1 MFPHII
7 GLRTIYALSATPEA
21 PKQDEPWPL
30 HTFVSVGVPY
40 LLILDAYEALADSR
54 EREGMGGIDSQT
66 RFDHLRII
74 VEIYEYW
81 VRSADA
87 FGDRR
92 QKQALEQV
100 SCSRRS
106 SRRCLTLSFANEQP
120 PFLIL
125 PQLSTAVATHG
136 LQMRIDTI
144 KADLEALKGVRI
156 FGSVDGTIATLKQVE
171 DAIKLIA

>member
-1 MFPHII
+1 MFPHIT

-30 HTFVSVGVPY
+30 QTFVSVGVPY

-100 SCSRRS
+100 SSS
-106 SRRCLTLSFANEQP
+106 SRRCLTLSFVNEQP
-120 PFLIL
+120 ASLTL
-125 PQLSTAVATHG
+125 PQLSSAVASHG
-136 LQMRIDTI
+136 LQMRIDSI

-156 FGSVDGTIATLKQVE
+156 FGSVDGTITTLKQVE